1 MLVALAGGVGA
12 ARLLAG
18 MVQLVDPAGITAVV
32 NTGDDMVLHGLHISP
47 DLDTITYTLAGIAN
61 PEAGWGI
68 AGESWVVMEELEKL
82 GGAAWF
88 RLGDRDLATHL
99 YRTQRMTEGATLSTV
114 TSEIGRARGIGV
126 NLVPM
131 SDDVVRTMLVADTS
145 SRSSDQESQVAGAQ
159 EVGDAQREISFQ
171 EYFVKHRH
179 GIPVRSIRFA
189 GASRARPAPGLLEA
203 IAGATA
209 IVVCPSNPLLS
220 IAPIMAVTEL
230 REAVSARREH
240 VVAIS
245 PIVAGTA
252 LKGPADRLLIEMGHE
267 SSAAGV
273 ARLYAPWCS
282 TLVIDSRDEAL
293 IPAVEALGMRCVVT
307 DTIMSTPARAAELA
321 KVVLDAV
328 R

>member
-1 MLVALAGGVGA
+1 
-12 ARLLAG
+12 